1 MQNNNHLYSS
11 KELRLNTLLGD
22 ISFLG
27 QLQRARADYLNEH
40 TNNELDIFLDWMYNT
55 WGVTVVTLDGNLT
68 AEYEVHDEQKF
79 LLFTLKYAI

>member
-27 QLQRARADYLNEH
+27 QLQRARADYLNKH
-40 TNNELDIFLDWMYNT
+40 TNNELDIFLNWMYNT

-68 AEYEVHDEQKF
+68 AECKVHDEQKF

>member
-1 MQNNNHLYSS
+1 MNNNHLYSS

-27 QLQRARADYLNEH
+27 QLQRARTEYLNENK
-40 TNNELDIFLDWMYNT
+40 NNELDVFLDWMYNT
-55 WGVTVVTLDGNLT
+55 WGVLVATQEGNLT

-79 LLFTLKYAI
+79 LLFRLKYTI

>member
-1 MQNNNHLYSS
+1 MNNNHLYSS

-27 QLQRARADYLNEH
+27 QLQRARAEYLIENK
-40 TNNELDIFLDWMYNT
+40 NNELAVFLDWMYNT
-55 WGVTVVTLDGNLT
+55 WGVSVATQEGNLT

-79 LLFTLKYAI
+79 LLFRLKYTI

>member
-27 QLQRARADYLNEH
+27 QLQRARAAYLNEH

-68 AEYEVHDEQKF
+68 AEYKVHDEQKF